1 MITYIALVATLCVVL
16 VNSQQGSQG
25 PPPAVASAFK
35 KLQTDVEGFIAAKTI
50 DDAAS
55 QQTIIADIQAVF
67 DAVKANV
74 SNPPPAVTE
83 HFTKFQTDIDA
94 MKSAGKV
101 DPAKI
106 SEIANGCSAM
116 FSSQSM
122 TQESVPGGAGAAAA
136 GPGAAAGAGPAAGPK
151 KGKQHP
157 KLNTH

>member
-1 MITYIALVATLCVVL
+1 MIRYIALVATLCIVL
-16 VNSQQGSQG
+16 VNSQQGATPAGSKG

-83 HFTKFQTDIDA
+83 HLTKFQADIDS

-122 TQESVPGGAGAAAA
+122 TQENVPGAGAV
-136 GPGAAAGAGPAAGPK
+136 PK
-151 KGKQHP
+151 KGKPQP